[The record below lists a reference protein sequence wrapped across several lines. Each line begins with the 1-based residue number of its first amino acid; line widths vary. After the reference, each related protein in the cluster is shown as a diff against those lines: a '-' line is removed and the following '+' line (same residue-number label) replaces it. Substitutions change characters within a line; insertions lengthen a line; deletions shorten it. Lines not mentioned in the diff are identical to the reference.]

1 MAMQTVKNKKVTGGL
16 RLESDLDSGEA
27 MVVCPQCKAI
37 QEIWIQDG
45 ILLPT
50 RKFRQIG
57 NNIYHDCG
65 SKLPCRVYRDW

>member
-1 MAMQTVKNKKVTGGL
+1 MAMQTIKHAKTNAVQKQNPET
-16 RLESDLDSGEA
+16 SGEA

-45 ILLPT
+45 MLLPT